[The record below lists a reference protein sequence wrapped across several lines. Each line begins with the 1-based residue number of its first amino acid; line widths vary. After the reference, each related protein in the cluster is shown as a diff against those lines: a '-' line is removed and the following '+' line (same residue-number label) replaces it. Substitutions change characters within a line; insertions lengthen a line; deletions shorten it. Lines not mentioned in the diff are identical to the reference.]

1 MLPAR
6 GQLDGEKRM
15 HMTWTRTWL
24 TWDGASAR
32 RALLLVL
39 GSTLAFAVASLLHL
53 RNPYWA
59 AMPVWVIS
67 QPARGILLERSIF
80 RVAGTLVGAA
90 LGFALVHAPVPAYV
104 QIVLL
109 ALWIA
114 LNAGVTHVLRGV
126 HSYAAL
132 LAGMTAAIVV
142 IPSLVSP
149 AGAMAIALARV
160 DCTLIGVAVGSLVM
174 ALQTPESPLAAFY
187 EDVRAVSSEAV
198 TYAVRVLRS
207 GSKDLI
213 PQERRILDR
222 ISQLQQSAR
231 LHAAGSV
238 EGYRR
243 LGDVD
248 LLVLGS
254 LSTMAAA
261 RAVQDSGVPFDPS
274 LPGCL
279 EAIAGHLRIAWTR
292 PLASVT
298 RHLPVTDDPGLRRL
312 DTGIGEILDADLALA
327 QPGSFRSY
335 HSEARPTEWAPQREW
350 TLAWQEGLLA
360 FITSLAALAL
370 AIAVPMPSMGL
381 LAMGVCIF
389 VMVLGSMPLPQL
401 IAPFL
406 VSGVA
411 LGVLAGTF
419 YRLVLQPGLGTPA
432 LLILSIVPFILAGGF
447 LRTHPRL
454 GPAGVDFC
462 MCFLL
467 ASQAGMPASHDVHRI
482 LMDSG
487 ALLAAAVIMAGLF
500 MLLPHRALRQAAD
513 AATQIRR
520 DLQRILSEDV
530 LPGKDLWRARSSR
543 QILRLALHLGRARGL
558 VRRRPQ
564 SLLATLNLGHALSDL
579 QEGGMPEAVKV
590 LLAATL
596 RREMTS
602 RAAAQGLVLL
612 ADAPGAEGTRRLVRR
627 VAMTLEQV
635 GDL

>member
-1 MLPAR
+1 MALTGTGA
-6 GQLDGEKRM
+6 
-15 HMTWTRTWL
+15 WI

-32 RALLLVL
+32 RALLLAL
-39 GSTLAFAVASLLHL
+39 GAALAFAIASLLHV
-53 RNPYWA
+53 RNAYWA

-67 QPARGILLERSIF
+67 QPARGVLLERSVF

-90 LGFALVHAPVPAYV
+90 VGLALVHAPVPPHV
-104 QIVLL
+104 QVVLL

-142 IPSLVSP
+142 IPSLESP
-149 AGAMAIALARV
+149 AGATAIALARV
-160 DCTLIGVAVGSLVM
+160 DCTLIGVVVGSLVM
-174 ALQTPESPLAAFY
+174 ALQTPESPLAQFY

-198 TYAVRVLRS
+198 SYAVAVLRF
-207 GSKDLI
+207 GAADLAWR
-213 PQERRILDR
+213 ERRILGR
-222 ISQLQQSAR
+222 ISQLDQSAR

-248 LLVLGS
+248 LLVLGA

-261 RAVQDSGVPFDPS
+261 RAARDEGVPVDPA
-274 LPGCL
+274 LPERL
-279 EAIAGHLRIAWTR
+279 ESIAEHLRGAWTR
-292 PLASVT
+292 PLAPAA
-298 RHLPVTDDPGLRRL
+298 RGLPGSGDPGLRRL
-312 DTGIGEILDADLALA
+312 DTGIGEILDADQALA
-327 QPGSFRSY
+327 RPDRTRSY
-335 HSEARPTEWAPQREW
+335 HFEARPAELAPHREW
-350 TLAWQEGLLA
+350 TLAWQEGGLA
-360 FITSLAALAL
+360 FVACLAALSL
-370 AIAVPMPSMGL
+370 VFAVPVPSVGL

-406 VSGVA
+406 FGGVVSGV
-411 LGVLAGTF
+411 LAATF
-419 YRLVLQPGLGTPA
+419 YRLVLQPGIGTPV
-432 LLILSIVPFILAGGF
+432 LLVVSVIPFLLAGGF

-454 GPAGVDFC
+454 GAAGVDFS

-467 ASQAGMPASHDVHRI
+467 ASQAGMPASQDVHRI

-487 ALLAAAVIMAGLF
+487 ALMVSAGLMAGMF

-520 DLQRILSEDV
+520 DLQRIFSEEV
-530 LPGKDLWRARSSR
+530 LPDKNAWRARNAR

-564 SLLATLNLGHALSDL
+564 SLLATLNLGHALMDL
-579 QEGGMPEAVKV
+579 REGGMPEAVKV

-596 RREMTS
+596 RRELAP
-602 RAAAQGLVLL
+602 RDAARSLALLAEALDATGTRHLVL
-612 ADAPGAEGTRRLVRR
+612 R
-627 VAMTLEQV
+627 VARTLEQA
-635 GDL
+635 GAL

>member
-1 MLPAR
+1 M
-6 GQLDGEKRM
+6 D
-15 HMTWTRTWL
+15 MTWTRTWL
-24 TWDGASAR
+24 PWDGASAR

-39 GSTLAFAVASLLHL
+39 GSTLAFTAATLLHL

-80 RVAGTLVGAA
+80 RVAGTLVGAGV
-90 LGFALVHAPVPAYV
+90 GFALVHAPVPPPV
-104 QIVLL
+104 QIALL

-114 LNAGVTHVLRGV
+114 LNAGATHILRGV

-132 LAGMTAAIVV
+132 LAGLTAAIVV

-160 DCTLIGVAVGSLVM
+160 ECTLLGVVVGSLVM
-174 ALQTPESPLAAFY
+174 ALQTPESPLAEFY

-198 TYAVRVLRS
+198 SYAVQVLRS
-207 GSKDLI
+207 GSQDLI
-213 PQERRILDR
+213 PQEGRILDR
-222 ISQLQQSAR
+222 ITQLQQSAR

-261 RAVQDSGVPFDPS
+261 RAVQDAGVPFDPA

-279 EAIAGHLRIAWTR
+279 EAIAGHLRAAWTR
-292 PLASVT
+292 PVAPLT
-298 RHLPVTDDPGLRRL
+298 RDLPLDDEPALKRL
-312 DTGIGEILDADLALA
+312 DTGIGEILAADLALA
-327 QPGSFRSY
+327 RPDASRSY
-335 HSEARPTEWAPQREW
+335 HPKAGPIELAPQREW
-350 TLAWQEGLLA
+350 TLAWQEGILA
-360 FITSLAALAL
+360 FITSLAALSL
-370 AIAVPMPSMGL
+370 AFAVPLPSVGL
-381 LAMGVCIF
+381 LALGVCIF
-389 VMVLGSMPLPQL
+389 VMVLGSLPLPQL

-406 VSGVA
+406 VGGVA

-432 LLILSIVPFILAGGF
+432 LLILSLIPFLLAGGF

-454 GPAGVDFC
+454 GPAGIDFS

-467 ASQAGMPASHDVHRI
+467 ASQAGMPASHDVHRV
-482 LMDSG
+482 LLDSG
-487 ALLAAAVIMAGLF
+487 ALLAAAAIMAGLF

-520 DLQRILSEDV
+520 DLQRILSEDAP
-530 LPGKDLWRARSSR
+530 PGKELWRARSSR
-543 QILRLALHLGRARGL
+543 RILRLALHLGRARGL
-558 VRRRPQ
+558 VRRRPH
-564 SLLATLNLGHALSDL
+564 SLLATLNLGHALSEL
-579 QEGGMPEAVKV
+579 REEGMPEAVKV

-596 RREMTS
+596 RREMAPD
-602 RAAAQGLVLL
+602 AAAQSLVLL
-612 ADAPGAEGTRRLVRR
+612 ADAPGAEGTRHLVRR
-627 VAMTLEQV
+627 VAMTLEQA